1 MQPVLFVDRLI
12 DLHPRKRDEL
22 VRLVEGMVA
31 DFFAPALLTDDQIRL
46 YLESA
51 VAESEVVDN
60 AFYLLIVNM
69 GQLFLQFSKL
79 QMVKDDF
86 LAFLPDTR
94 FCALP
99 QGPLKD
105 ELTQSE
111 KHKGAYVYISLTDQ
125 PDNAVRTWVWADEK
139 RALVTRSLE
148 LALRVS
154 CPSLKPLTW
163 KHLHL
168 RHNATWLEELVVA
181 DNDAEAD
188 DRSTSNPLDR
198 QYIGLMNST
207 SFFELILGG

>member
-1 MQPVLFVDRLI
+1 MQPVLFVDQLL
-12 DLHPRKRDEL
+12 DLHPRERDEL

-79 QMVKDDF
+79 QMVKEDF
-86 LAFLPDTR
+86 LVFLPDTR

-105 ELTQSE
+105 ELAQSE
-111 KHKGAYVYISLTDQ
+111 KHKVRTCTLASLTSQ
-125 PDNAVRTWVWADEK
+125 TMPCALGSGRTRKERSSPA
-139 RALVTRSLE
+139 ALSLPC
-148 LALRVS
+148 V
-154 CPSLKPLTW
+154 
-163 KHLHL
+163 
-168 RHNATWLEELVVA
+168 
-181 DNDAEAD
+181 
-188 DRSTSNPLDR
+188 
-198 QYIGLMNST
+198 
-207 SFFELILGG
+207 